1 MIGSEIQNMFVDTIY
16 NFNVTMGTDKGAKV
30 TKKVTSKILS
40 GDKLTINFDSD
51 LILSVAGKTK
61 VYVYVDAADDNLN
74 DDTLYFETD
83 VLPAPGGSVFTSST
97 TKTTS
102 ALYQYGKPFDITV
115 INQPVY
121 YNVNSPRKYTNSNW
135 NSTYSTGSGAS
146 EWTAEVQ
153 AYTASGRSVAGASLA
168 APTSSADLELKFVT
182 SDATLE
188 DSMIT
193 MVLRVIDFENDCDT
207 FIRRSV
213 LIYPSIKPIFS
224 IPAKI
229 CEGDAVLFENKSK
242 VLSGSME
249 FSWDFGT
256 GNTADITEAPEPV
269 FQFPGSGTY
278 KVKLTTKT
286 NPHGF
291 TFDTTVDVIVSP
303 IPTVAFNK
311 VNACEGDQLKFTN
324 KTTTP
329 AGAGNPVY
337 TWNFGDGSATKNT
350 TDAAYKYA
358 KPGSYN
364 ATLTADLKGCIATMT
379 QKVYQFTKP
388 SAGYTKVEGSCDNDE
403 FSFNNETK
411 VASGLFGS
419 YWNFDDNGAIST
431 DANATHDFNTS
442 GDKRVK
448 LVVTSEFGCKD
459 SITKTIQVK
468 ESPKAAYINGP
479 LCSVKP
485 TDFTNT
491 TPNVANAVP
500 QYTWDFGDGTTS
512 GAKSPTKDWKGNLG
526 PKKVTLTVTLD
537 NGCTQTVIKD
547 LVVLTQPT
555 PNFAAEDVCAGDDV
569 IFVNN
574 TTWAQGEI
582 KYKWDFGDGTTS
594 ANSDPTKKYNTS
606 VTLTPFVTLY
616 AYINGGCGDSITKNI
631 TINETPRTCDF
642 VAEPDYSYGFYGM
655 KVDPI
660 NNSGVVG
667 GQNDVKYVW
676 VFEGGGSQQTS
687 GKNATAFNN
696 FATDGEY
703 KITMR
708 ATMIQTGCECS
719 ISKKVVMNRSSVEDL
734 QNGGVAVYPN
744 PSSGVFTVATSA
756 VFGKGSVIEVMNMN
770 GAVVKRMD
778 SMGGMTQVE
787 ASELSSGVYL
797 VKVSNGTQS
806 ITRKI
811 NIQN

>member
-1 MIGSEIQNMFVDTIY
+1 
-16 NFNVTMGTDKGAKV
+16 
-30 TKKVTSKILS
+30 
-40 GDKLTINFDSD
+40 
-51 LILSVAGKTK
+51 
-61 VYVYVDAADDNLN
+61 
-74 DDTLYFETD
+74 
-83 VLPAPGGSVFTSST
+83 
-97 TKTTS
+97 
-102 ALYQYGKPFDITV
+102 
-115 INQPVY
+115 
-121 YNVNSPRKYTNSNW
+121 
-135 NSTYSTGSGAS
+135 
-146 EWTAEVQ
+146 
-153 AYTASGRSVAGASLA
+153 
-168 APTSSADLELKFVT
+168 
-182 SDATLE
+182 
-188 DSMIT
+188 
-193 MVLRVIDFENDCDT
+193 
-207 FIRRSV
+207 
-213 LIYPSIKPIFS
+213 
-224 IPAKI
+224 
-229 CEGDAVLFENKSK
+229 
-242 VLSGSME
+242 
-249 FSWDFGT
+249 
-256 GNTADITEAPEPV
+256 
-269 FQFPGSGTY
+269 
-278 KVKLTTKT
+278 
-286 NPHGF
+286 
-291 TFDTTVDVIVSP
+291 
-303 IPTVAFNK
+303 
-311 VNACEGDQLKFTN
+311 
-324 KTTTP
+324 
-329 AGAGNPVY
+329 
-337 TWNFGDGSATKNT
+337 
-350 TDAAYKYA
+350 
-358 KPGSYN
+358 
-364 ATLTADLKGCIATMT
+364 MT

-388 SAGYTKVEGSCDNDE
+388 TAGYTKVEGSCDNDE

-787 ASELSSGVYL
+787 ASELSSGMYL

-806 ITRKI
+806 VTRKV

>member
-1 MIGSEIQNMFVDTIY
+1 MVAST
-16 NFNVTMGTDKGAKV
+16 GAKV
-30 TKKVTSKILS
+30 TQKVTNKILS
-40 GDKLTINFDSD
+40 GKQLTVNFNTD
-51 LILSVAGKTK
+51 LVLSKAGKTK
-61 VYVYVDAADDNLN
+61 IYLIVDAADDDLS
-74 DDTLYFETD
+74 DDTITFTTD
-83 VLPAPGGSVFTSST
+83 VLPAPGGANFST
-97 TKTTS
+97 PT
-102 ALYQYGKPFDITV
+102 ALATNAIYQYGKPNDITV
-115 INQPVY
+115 LGQPVEY
-121 YNVNSPRKYTNSNW
+121 DVVAPTKYSNAG
-135 NSTYSTGSGAS
+135 YGAS
-146 EWTAEVQ
+146 SDWQAFVQ
-153 AYTASGRSVAGASLA
+153 ARTQGGRNIPGMSITAPSGGNNMKV
-168 APTSSADLELKFVT
+168 KFVT
-182 SDATLE
+182 NDATLE
-188 DSMIT
+188 DTMIT
-193 MVLRVIDFENDCDT
+193 MELRVLDNINGCDT
-207 FIRRSV
+207 FIKRNV
-213 LIYPSIKPIFS
+213 FIYPSITPDFTF
-224 IPAKI
+224 PQPV
-229 CEGDAVLFENKSK
+229 CVGDAVLFENKSK
-242 VLSGSME
+242 ILSGSME
-249 FSWDFGT
+249 FEWDFGT
-256 GNTADITEAPEPV
+256 GNASDITEAPEPV

-278 KVKLTTKT
+278 DVTLTTKT
-286 NPHGF
+286 NPNGF
-291 TFDTTVDVIVSP
+291 VFKKTQKVVVSP
-303 IPTVAFNK
+303 IPTIAFNK
-311 VNACEGDQLKFTN
+311 LNACEGDQLSFTN

-329 AGAGNPVY
+329 TGAGTPSY
-337 TWNFGDGSATKNT
+337 TWSFGDNSANKNT
-350 TDAAYKYA
+350 KDATHKYA

-364 ATLTADLKGCIATMT
+364 VTLKADLNGCIATMT

-388 SAGYTKVEGSCDNDE
+388 TAGYTKVEGSCDNDE

-468 ESPKAAYINGP
+468 ESPKASYINGP

-491 TPNVANAVP
+491 TPNVANAIP

-655 KVDPI
+655 KFDPI

-667 GQNDVKYVW
+667 GQDEVNYVW
-676 VFEGGGSQQTS
+676 VFEGGGSQPTS

-708 ATMIQTGCECS
+708 ATMQQTGCECS

-744 PSSGVFTVATSA
+744 PASGVFTVATNA

-787 ASELSSGVYL
+787 ASELSSGMYL

-806 ITRKI
+806 VTRKV